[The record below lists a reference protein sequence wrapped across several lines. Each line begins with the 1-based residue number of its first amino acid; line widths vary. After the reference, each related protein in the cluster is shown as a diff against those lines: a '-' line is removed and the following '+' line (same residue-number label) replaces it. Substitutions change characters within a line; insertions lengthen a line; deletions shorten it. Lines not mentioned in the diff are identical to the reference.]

1 MMLYPGT
8 NILVYALVNQD
19 QQKMQVSQA
28 LINQCITDSSLL
40 LSPLSLQE
48 LVFTLAKLDAPQTT
62 ILDSFNVFKAFVRH
76 EIDMTLSD
84 SGFQL
89 ALATNM
95 LRNINDTI
103 HARYAEQYA
112 SKIITYDQGFRKFAT
127 YLSRLMFCHEQQFFL
142 AARGLTTCKKIE

>member
-1 MMLYPGT
+1 ML
-8 NILVYALVNQD
+8 A
-19 QQKMQVSQA
+19 SQA

-48 LVFTLAKLDAPQTT
+48 LAFTLAKLNAPQTT

-76 EIDMTLSD
+76 EIDMALCD
-84 SGFQL
+84 SGFRL

-103 HARYAEQYA
+103 HARYAEQHA

-127 YLSRLMFCHEQQFFL
+127 YLSIPIDVLP
-142 AARGLTTCKKIE
+142 